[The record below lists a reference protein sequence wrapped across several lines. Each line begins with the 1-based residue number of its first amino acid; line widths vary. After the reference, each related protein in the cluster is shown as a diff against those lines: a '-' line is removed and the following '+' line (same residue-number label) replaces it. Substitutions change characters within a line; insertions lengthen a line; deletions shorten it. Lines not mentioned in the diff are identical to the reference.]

1 MQIEQLIN
9 AMSPAV
15 YEILKQAVEIGKWPN
30 GVVLTDQQRNKA
42 SQAMMLYQGAHLNQ
56 THHMTVGKGGIM
68 NNLRKSVLRTQFSND
83 EILRMKV

>member
-56 THHMTVGKGGIM
+56 TDHMTVGKGGIM
-68 NNLRKSVLRTQFSND
+68 NNLSKSVLRNQFSND